1 MKKSFGI
8 IAGLATL
15 AFIAMPGTPAGAEPV
30 YSDDGTVATVKTYGD
45 FDTALKNDK
54 VTTIKLDG
62 DIDATGKTDILHDVT
77 IDGGGHTLSLTALPI
92 GSPTSCRLIR
102 LLPLS
107 RT

>member
-77 IDGGGHTLSLTALPI
+77 IDGGGHTIKFDGTTDWKSNFL
-92 GSPTSCRLIR
+92 
-102 LLPLS
+102 
-107 RT
+107 